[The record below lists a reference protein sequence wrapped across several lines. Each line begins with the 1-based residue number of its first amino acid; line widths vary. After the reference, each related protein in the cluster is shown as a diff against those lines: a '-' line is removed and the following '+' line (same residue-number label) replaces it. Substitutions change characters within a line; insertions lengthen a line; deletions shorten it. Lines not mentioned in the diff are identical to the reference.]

1 MTVVLEARDK
11 PGKRCGSAQLF
22 TAPAVRPETMYLRK
36 A

>member
-1 MTVVLEARDK
+1 MKVVLQTRNE
-11 PGKRCGSAQLF
+11 PGMRCGSAQLF

>member
-1 MTVVLEARDK
+1 MTVVLDAREE

-22 TAPAVRPETMYLRK
+22 TAPAVRPETMYFRK